1 MIIGANF
8 RTFSGLLGLSRA
20 WKIADNGMQC
30 FKMITKSPCGP
41 SNCTRMPKQQIVSK
55 LYVVVCA
62 GWMID
67 FEKLDSSCDC
77 ALGTANTTQSA
88 HGVSKL
94 YVKMIS
100 YVCGAKLRGDVCQ
113 HPMTWNYPKFR
124 LCFKIDARSD
134 AFQFAKRAK
143 QRPWEVQNSC
153 TSDTTL
159 LCVCIKSKED
169 TNKTTFYFRPQI
181 ARFQSMWSSIVNASP
196 TELLCRHASFFIVI
210 K

>member
-1 MIIGANF
+1 MIWKLEQRNRCQLRTICTYECSNGAQNGHSMAVRTQNRMVHLLQIIGANF

-100 YVCGAKLRGDVCQ
+100 YVCGARARGNVCQ
-113 HPMTWNYPKFR
+113 DTMIWNPKFR
-124 LCFKIDARSD
+124 LCFKIDARSEALQLD
-134 AFQFAKRAK
+134 KREK
-143 QRPWEVQNSC
+143 
-153 TSDTTL
+153 
-159 LCVCIKSKED
+159 
-169 TNKTTFYFRPQI
+169 
-181 ARFQSMWSSIVNASP
+181 
-196 TELLCRHASFFIVI
+196 
-210 K
+210 